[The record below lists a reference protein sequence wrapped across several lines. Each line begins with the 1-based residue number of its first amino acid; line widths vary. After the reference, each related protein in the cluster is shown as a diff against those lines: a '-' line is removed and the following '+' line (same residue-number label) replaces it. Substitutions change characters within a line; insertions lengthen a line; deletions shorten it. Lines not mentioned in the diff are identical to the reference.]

1 MLDSE
6 RNPKTTYRVSQ
17 VGDLYVVTTYPKS
30 PDPIAVASYRF
41 DLLPQWLQE
50 AMHIL
55 DWAHPEFI
63 EGLGKRVGPTDT
75 AMAVYWIEAQEGDY
89 ANLFVNAMKS
99 LDKQNPERL
108 RLLPQ
113 QCTVVRK
120 EIYV

>member
-30 PDPIAVASYRF
+30 PDPIATASYRF
-41 DLLPQWLQE
+41 DLLPQWMQE

-63 EGLGKRVGPTDT
+63 EGLGKRVGRTDNGT
-75 AMAVYWIEAQEGDY
+75 AVYWIEAQDGPMSH
-89 ANLFVNAMKS
+89 VS
-99 LDKQNPERL
+99 LRRDDILDAVRYK
-108 RLLPQ
+108 
-113 QCTVVRK
+113 TVLTSRTPRG
-120 EIYV
+120 